1 MRKAILYVFSG
12 TGNTKLIAEEFSKN
26 FVKYDIE
33 TTIYMIS
40 ANFEDVPDPSDYDII
55 GFGYPV
61 HAFNAPQLVVNFA
74 KQLHSVHDKYT
85 FIFKSSGEPLKLN
98 NASSNKLIKVLKEK
112 GYAVSLERHIVMPY
126 NMIFRHNDDMAKQLW
141 LLGKQ
146 LVELYAEEI
155 ANEKKEK
162 IKYPIYKRAH
172 IYPFRIEWYGA
183 KFNGKLYKV
192 DMDKCIKCMKC
203 VKTCPMHNIS
213 YEDGKFKFGKDC
225 IMCVRCS
232 FNCPKN
238 AISIGLLN
246 KWKVNGSYKLKQ
258 LENNPSIKG
267 DFINSGTTGLYKK
280 VYKTYVD
287 ESTEK
292 IEEHEVEELMNE

>member
-12 TGNTKLIAEEFSKN
+12 TGNTKLAAEEFSKN
-26 FVKYDIE
+26 FEKYDIE

-40 ANFEDVPDPSDYDII
+40 SKFEEVPDPSEYDII

-74 KQLHSVHDKYT
+74 RKLRSVSDKYT

-98 NASSNKLIKVLKEK
+98 NPSSVKLIKILRKK
-112 GYAVSLERHIVMPY
+112 GYDVSLERHIVMPY

-141 LLGKQ
+141 LLGKS
-146 LVELYAEEI
+146 LVEVYSEEI
-155 ANEKKEK
+155 ASEKKEI
-162 IKYPIYKRAH
+162 IKYPVRKKIH
-172 IYPFRIEWYGA
+172 VFPFRIEWYGA

-192 DMDKCIKCMKC
+192 DMDKCNKCMRC
-203 VKTCPMHNIS
+203 VKTCPMRNIS
-213 YEDGKFKFGKDC
+213 YEDGKFKFGNEC

-258 LENNPSIKG
+258 LENNPQIKG
-267 DFINSGTTGLYKK
+267 NFINSDTTGLYKK

-287 ESTEK
+287 ESEQK
-292 IEEHEVEELMNE
+292 IEEYVDEETNK